1 MTRFKEKDNGPINDF
16 FAGLLGYR
24 NDRKG
29 NIALLGSALAFS
41 LMSVFVKKLDG
52 KIPIPEIVFFRG
64 LISLII
70 TRVQLK
76 RKLLNP
82 WGNNKR
88 LLLLRG
94 LLGTL
99 ALYCVFRALSNLP
112 IATATII
119 QYIYPTFTAIGAC
132 ILLKEKTKKEIWLA
146 VITGWTGIWFLV
158 QPELSGEITFRYS
171 TIEISVA
178 ILGAL
183 FTALAYICVRH
194 LSQREDN
201 LVIIYYFPFVSVVC
215 TLPLVAMNFI
225 LPTLTELMYLINIG
239 ILTQIG
245 QLGITKGL
253 SILPVSKAT
262 SINYVQVIFATI
274 WGFYFFGEGIDLMTL
289 LGSAMILTASLLSI
303 NSKPSKI

>member
-1 MTRFKEKDNGPINDF
+1 
-16 FAGLLGYR
+16 
-24 NDRKG
+24 
-29 NIALLGSALAFS
+29 
-41 LMSVFVKKLDG
+41 MSVFVKKLDG
-52 KIPIPEIVFFRG
+52 KIPITEIVFFRG

-76 RKLLNP
+76 QKLLNP

-132 ILLKEKTKKEIWLA
+132 IILKENTKKEIWLA
-146 VITGWTGIWFLV
+146 VITGWTGIWFVV
-158 QPELSGEITFRYS
+158 QPKLSEEITFKYS

-183 FTALAYICVRH
+183 LTALAYICVRY
-194 LSQREDN
+194 LSQKEEN
-201 LVIIYYFPFVSVVC
+201 LVIIYYFPFVSVLC
-215 TLPLVAMNFI
+215 TLPLVVMNFVQ
-225 LPTLTELMYLINIG
+225 PSLTELMCLINIG

-253 SILPVSKAT
+253 SILPASKAT
-262 SINYVQVIFATI
+262 SINYVQVLFATI

-303 NSKPSKI
+303 NTAK